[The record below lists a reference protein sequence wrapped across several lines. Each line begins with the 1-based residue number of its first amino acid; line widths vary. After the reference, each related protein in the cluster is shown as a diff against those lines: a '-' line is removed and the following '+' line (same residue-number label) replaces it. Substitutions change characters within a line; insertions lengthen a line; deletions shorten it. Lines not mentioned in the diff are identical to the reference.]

1 MENYLEYILCH
12 GSSNR
17 FAMID
22 LTMQS
27 GSLEE
32 FNLPQLSRVICR
44 DHSLDGLLVA
54 TRDSGL
60 YAMRMFN
67 TDGSEAEMC
76 GNGIRCIA
84 RLIDQRYLSTEH
96 FTLRSGGRYYPITRE
111 MELFEGIPTYGVEIG
126 IEKRSRDLGIDCQEF
141 ILERIPEL
149 NDNLRFSFLSLGN
162 PHIVAIVEQIDYSL
176 LTFLGERVKSV
187 KEIFPNGVNVSL
199 LKKVNEREIF
209 VATYER
215 GVGLTS
221 SCGTAMTA
229 STTVAALVGV
239 VPSGCD
245 IRVSNRGG
253 MVRCNVAINGDKIST
268 RLVGNA
274 TFESIGTL
282 SWNGSGIEYISSH
295 SQDKEIESYAKFV
308 ANLNKK
314 NE

>member
-1 MENYLEYILCH
+1 M
-12 GSSNR
+12 G
-17 FAMID
+17 
-22 LTMQS
+22 LT
-27 GSLEE
+27 
-32 FNLPQLSRVICR
+32 C
-44 DHSLDGLLVA
+44 
-54 TRDSGL
+54 
-60 YAMRMFN
+60 
-67 TDGSEAEMC
+67 
-76 GNGIRCIA
+76 
-84 RLIDQRYLSTEH
+84 
-96 FTLRSGGRYYPITRE
+96 
-111 MELFEGIPTYGVEIG
+111 
-126 IEKRSRDLGIDCQEF
+126 
-141 ILERIPEL
+141 
-149 NDNLRFSFLSLGN
+149 SLGLN
-162 PHIVAIVEQIDYSL
+162 LKPFNQVIYSSL
-176 LTFLGERVKSV
+176 RYGHLCLKNASSSSV

-199 LKKVNEREIF
+199 LKKVDEREIF